1 MNFTK
6 KEINLILKNLDILQ
20 ELISEDLVDDET
32 IEQVGTY
39 TIKDAGNT
47 YELIKKIYKHQRE
60 NLYK

>member
-6 KEINLILKNLDILQ
+6 KEIDLILKNLDILQ
-20 ELISEDLVDDET
+20 ELISADLVDDVT

-39 TIKDAGNT
+39 SDKDADDT

>member
-1 MNFTK
+1 MNFTN

-20 ELISEDLVDDET
+20 ELISADLLDDET

-39 TIKDAGNT
+39 TDKDAKNT
-47 YELIKKIYKHQRE
+47 YDVITKIYKHKRE

>member
-1 MNFTK
+1 MNFTS

-20 ELISEDLVDDET
+20 ELISADIVDDET
-32 IEQVGTY
+32 VEQVGTY
-39 TIKDAGNT
+39 SDKDADDT